1 MSKKP
6 SKQNLRHNA
15 RQAAMQAL
23 YQWQFNAPPIEELIQ
38 NVLNERASDQLDLK
52 YFKLLVM
59 GIVNAVTEIDTA
71 ISPALDRD
79 IKDLNPVELAILRV
93 STYELLECPDV
104 PYKVVINE
112 GVELAKI
119 FGATQSHKYINAV
132 LDKLSLKFRET
143 EAKK

>member
-1 MSKKP
+1 MSKKL
-6 SKQNLRHNA
+6 SKQKLRHNA

-38 NVLNERASDQLDLK
+38 NVLNEKVSDQIDLE

-59 GIVNAVTEIDTA
+59 GAVNTVTEIDA
-71 ISPALDRD
+71 VISPALDRD

-93 STYELLECPDV
+93 SSYELLERPDV

-119 FGATQSHKYINAV
+119 FGADQSHKYINAV
-132 LDKLSLKFRET
+132 LDKLALKHRET
-143 EAKK
+143 ETKK